1 MGVNKLKELRLK
13 KGVSQPRLAVTA
25 GIHTTTIYK
34 IEVGKSIARG
44 DTRRK
49 LAKALGVKQNELE

>member
-1 MGVNKLKELRLK
+1 MSKLRDLRLK
-13 KGVSQPRLAVTA
+13 KGFSQPKLAVTA

-34 IEVGKSIARG
+34 IEVGKSTARG

-49 LAKALGVKQNELE
+49 LARALGVKPNELG